1 MFTLRFELQVGTW
14 DKLNSEF
21 EEIDSY
27 DMEEGETVNDLLD
40 NCDGDATYARLV
52 GFFGNSEDEIL
63 MATFEK
69 RQNKKGK
76 TKVTR
81 WCVTNC

>member
-14 DKLNSEF
+14 DKRNSEF

-27 DMEEGETVNDLLD
+27 DLEEGETVNEMLNGGVDS
-40 NCDGDATYARLV
+40 DADYARLV

-63 MATFEK
+63 FATFEK

-81 WCVTNC
+81 WCVTE